1 MAGRR
6 ASREKEGK
14 ALDVDDSAGSRGF
27 TLTQDE
33 DPSYHASNVPPGERS
48 LPSPLAS
55 IPSKLSLLTASTR
68 GDGQD
73 QASLVTKA
81 PRPRTIVVW
90 LLLLLSEYFKYFESS
105 GVEAAVESWTRLLNS
120 VN

>member
-14 ALDVDDSAGSRGF
+14 ALDVDDSAGSRGI

-48 LPSPLAS
+48 LPSPLAF
-55 IPSKLSLLTASTR
+55 IPQQAFTVDSVNTRRRARPGKLSDKSAKTANFFCV
-68 GDGQD
+68 
-73 QASLVTKA
+73 AN
-81 PRPRTIVVW
+81 VV
-90 LLLLLSEYFKYFESS
+90 
-105 GVEAAVESWTRLLNS
+105 AVLQVL
-120 VN
+120 